1 MSDFNYE
8 KAYCTQALPA
18 FNALNERQRKTHRS
32 LCLLVK
38 DLSQGR
44 DLNIPISGNM
54 EDIIDRARLSCK
66 ELAEIS
72 QASYFVGHWQPG
84 LLQIP
89 FDNKA
94 GESWKVANVCDQI
107 LRRRLTTPHNV
118 LIHEGKFR
126 VTFSNKDCWLWN
138 EFALATE
145 KNLETFKNC
154 NLSFGELTLEASA
167 EKLAAVINDL
177 WPDVDTMEGNE
188 MYSNLLKLKKEKA
201 LKDLKE
207 KQARDIAKLYQDIED
222 SKKKIKALEWLIEHD
237 IHTDNVIYYSHAG
250 RFCFGWRNKI
260 SEKEV
265 PELSQKL
272 IDFPFEYD
280 IKH

>member
-8 KAYCTQALPA
+8 KAYCVQALPA

-54 EDIIDRARLSCK
+54 EDIIDQARLSCK

-72 QASYFVGHWQPG
+72 QASYFVGHWHPG
-84 LLQIP
+84 LLEIP

-107 LRRRLTTPHNV
+107 LRRRLQTPHNIQ
-118 LIHEGKFR
+118 IHEGKFR
-126 VTFSNKDCWLWN
+126 VTFSNKNCWIWD

-145 KNLETFKNC
+145 ANLETFKNC
-154 NLSFGELTLEASA
+154 KLSFGELTLEASA
-167 EKLAAVINDL
+167 QKIAAVINDL
-177 WPDVDTMEGNE
+177 WPDVDTVKNNE
-188 MYSNLLKLKKEKA
+188 LYLNFLKLKKENE
-201 LKDLKE
+201 LKKLKE
-207 KQARDIAKLYQDIED
+207 REKETIAKLHQDIED
-222 SKKKIKALEWLIEHD
+222 SKKEIKAFEWLIEHN
-237 IHTDNVIYYSHAG
+237 ISLDNVIYYNHTG